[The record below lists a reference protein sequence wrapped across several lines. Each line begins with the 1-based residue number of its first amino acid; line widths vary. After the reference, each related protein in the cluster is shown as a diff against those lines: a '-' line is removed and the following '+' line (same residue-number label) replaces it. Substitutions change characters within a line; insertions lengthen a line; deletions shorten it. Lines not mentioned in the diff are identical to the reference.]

1 MPGGGLKGPGDLL
14 AELESYDVV
23 RYPNIR
29 PPLSNL
35 ALGRRGLYELITAAY
50 KVSMRRDEGRYPRFV
65 VFVPP
70 ATERLDEQLI
80 CARFQQPI
88 PVDSDAL
95 HRLGPGIPHRPYAL
109 LVRGSEGGAVAEGI
123 VRTERTGLELLPTL
137 RYAAGTV
144 VAGGLYLSVDG
155 PGDLTAIDFSGS
167 LHKILNLRAGE
178 IRAAYDAT
186 AAGISRI
193 VFGNLERSVREQAD
207 PVAARAA
214 QRLVRGADLLPRLV
228 RGAWGYILQRAIELA
243 HGGTFIVLPPT
254 VALSDV
260 ESNLRVP
267 FRTGGSRDIADNLV
281 QLLFPAGSDEDH
293 VRRLQDVAHAI
304 EDQSRSIAQLSSV
317 DGCVVVS
324 HRLGLLGFS
333 GEIRV
338 SDERDVPECAEL
350 DPMAQGLRPIGSF
363 DLRQHGTRHRSA
375 ARLCQQVPGLFAYV
389 VSQDGNIRAFTRLV
403 DGRVGVCGPLR
414 LLVGSSAFV

>member
-14 AELESYDVV
+14 AELEAYDSV

-35 ALGRRGLYELITAAY
+35 ALGRRGLYELITSAY
-50 KVSMRRDEGRYPRFV
+50 KVSMRREEGRYPRFV
-65 VFVPP
+65 AFVPP
-70 ATERLDEQLI
+70 ASEHLDEHV
-80 CARFQQPI
+80 CVRFARPI
-88 PVDSDAL
+88 PVDPDAL

-109 LVRGSEGGAVAEGI
+109 LVRGGEGVAVAEGI
-123 VRTERTGLELLPTL
+123 LRTERTGLELLPTL

-144 VAGGLYLSVDG
+144 VQGGLYLSVDG

-167 LHKILNLRAGE
+167 LQKILNLRAGE
-178 IRAAYDAT
+178 IRSAFDAT
-186 AAGISRI
+186 AAGISRV

-207 PVAARAA
+207 PLAAKSSH
-214 QRLVRGADLLPRLV
+214 RLVRGADLLPRLV
-228 RGAWGYILQRAIELA
+228 RGAWGYILQRAIEIA
-243 HGGTFIVLPPT
+243 HGGSFVVLPPRI
-254 VALSDV
+254 ALNDV
-260 ESNLRVP
+260 ESILRVP
-267 FRTGGSRDIADNLV
+267 FRCGGPRDIADNLV

-293 VRRLQDVAHAI
+293 VRRLQNVAHAI
-304 EDQSRSIAQLSSV
+304 EDQARSIAQLSSV

-333 GEIRV
+333 GEILV
-338 SDERDVPECAEL
+338 SDERDVPECVEL
-350 DPMAQGLRPIGSF
+350 DPMAQGLRAAPGSF

-375 ARLCQQVPGLFAYV
+375 ARLCQQVPGVFAYV
-389 VSQDGNIRAFTRLV
+389 VSQDGNIRAFTRMA

>member
-1 MPGGGLKGPGDLL
+1 MAGGLKGPGDLL
-14 AELESYDVV
+14 AELEAYDVV

-65 VFVPP
+65 AFVPP
-70 ATERLDEQLI
+70 AAERLDEANV
-80 CARFQQPI
+80 CVRFQRPV
-88 PVDSDAL
+88 PVDPDAL
-95 HRLGPGIPHRPYAL
+95 HRLGPGIPGRPYAL
-109 LVRGSEGGAVAEGI
+109 LIRGSDAGPVAEGI

-144 VAGGLYLSVDG
+144 MSGGLYLSVDG
-155 PGDLTAIDFSGS
+155 PGDLTAVDFSGS

-178 IRAAYDAT
+178 IRAAFDAT
-186 AAGISRI
+186 AAGISRV

-207 PVAARAA
+207 PVAGLSTN
-214 QRLVRGADLLPRLV
+214 RLVRGADLLPRLV

-243 HGGTFIVLPPT
+243 HGGTFVVLPPG
-254 VALSDV
+254 AGLGEV
-260 ESNLRVP
+260 ENNLRVP
-267 FRTGGSRDIADNLV
+267 VRTGGLRDIADFLV

-293 VRRLQDVAHAI
+293 IKRLQDVAHAI

-324 HRLGLLGFS
+324 HRLGLLGFA

-338 SDERDVPECAEL
+338 ADERDVPDCAEL
-350 DPMAQGLRPIGSF
+350 DPMAQGLRPTGPF

-375 ARLCQQVPGLFAYV
+375 ARLCQQVPGVFAYV

>member
-1 MPGGGLKGPGDLL
+1 MAGSGLKGPGDLL
-14 AELESYDVV
+14 ADLEAYDAV

-35 ALGRRGLYELITAAY
+35 ALGRRGLFELITAAY
-50 KVSMRRDEGRYPRFV
+50 KVSMRREEGRYPRFV

-70 ATERLDEQLI
+70 ATERLDEHTAI
-80 CARFQQPI
+80 RFQPPI
-88 PVDSDAL
+88 PVDADVL
-95 HRLGPGIPHRPYAL
+95 HRLGAGIPHRPYAI
-109 LVRGSEGGAVAEGI
+109 LVRGGESGPVAEG
-123 VRTERTGLELLPTL
+123 VLRTERTGVELLPTI

-144 VAGGLYLSVDG
+144 VPGGLYLSIDG

-178 IRAAYDAT
+178 IRAAWDAT
-186 AAGISRI
+186 AAGISRV
-193 VFGNLERSVREQAD
+193 VFANLERSNH
-207 PVAARAA
+207 
-214 QRLVRGADLLPRLV
+214 RLTKVGEFLPRLV

-243 HGGTFIVLPPT
+243 HGGTFVVLPPK
-254 VALSDV
+254 VGLGEV
-260 ESNLRVP
+260 ENVLTVP
-267 FRTGGSRDIADNLV
+267 FRTGGTRDIAGYLC

-293 VRRLQDVAHAI
+293 IRRLQDVAHAI
-304 EDQSRSIAQLSSV
+304 EDQARTIAQLSAV

-338 SDERDVPECAEL
+338 ADERDVPDCAEL
-350 DPMAQGLRPIGSF
+350 DPMAQGLRAVGSF

-375 ARLCQQVPGLFAYV
+375 ARLCQQVPGVFSYV
-389 VSQDGNIRAFTRLV
+389 VSQDGNIRAFTRLT